1 MTNDLVTFN
10 VRYEESVFKLKME
23 SPTDVHRFIQKLK
36 NELNLEDTVDLILL
50 YPTLDGKMETK
61 LCYNAKSKEIYCSVE
76 IVVIVIHELLED
88 DPKSQIMNLT
98 KKVNRL
104 SSQFDEYLLYFDNK
118 LKENTSSVLESIR
131 SMLSKQ
137 SQKNSSYKVTKDDIG
152 EQSKP
157 NGTLDNGHTK
167 PQKKVKKD
175 EEKTSIT
182 SVYTDTPKLTDS
194 VNDKNQEQI
203 PNNSS
208 NTSAK
213 PKDIDN
219 LLKMLVEKGYNNTI
233 QNIIA
238 LKRFDNDFEKTINY
252 LKSNAV

>member
-1 MTNDLVTFN
+1 
-10 VRYEESVFKLKME
+10 
-23 SPTDVHRFIQKLK
+23 
-36 NELNLEDTVDLILL
+36 
-50 YPTLDGKMETK
+50 
-61 LCYNAKSKEIYCSVE
+61 
-76 IVVIVIHELLED
+76 
-88 DPKSQIMNLT
+88 
-98 KKVNRL
+98 
-104 SSQFDEYLLYFDNK
+104 
-118 LKENTSSVLESIR
+118 
-131 SMLSKQ
+131 
-137 SQKNSSYKVTKDDIG
+137 
-152 EQSKP
+152 
-157 NGTLDNGHTK
+157 
-167 PQKKVKKD
+167 
-175 EEKTSIT
+175 
-182 SVYTDTPKLTDS
+182 LTDS